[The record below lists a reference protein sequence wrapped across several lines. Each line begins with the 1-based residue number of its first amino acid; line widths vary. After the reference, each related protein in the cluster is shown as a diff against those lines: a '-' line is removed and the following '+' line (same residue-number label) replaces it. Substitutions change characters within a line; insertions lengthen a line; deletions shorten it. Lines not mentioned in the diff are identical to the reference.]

1 MRRAVARDSLLG
13 FTRYTFPRYAVAPM
27 HQLICE
33 KLERVERGECKRLMI
48 FTPPRHGKSELV
60 SRRWPAR
67 YIGKFPTAQFI
78 SASYGDDL
86 ATDFGRDVRNIVAS
100 EEYRRLYPGTV
111 LSHDSAAKGKWH
123 TTAGGIYIS
132 TSVGK
137 GVTGRG
143 ADVLNIDDP
152 IKDRIE
158 AESETVRKNIWD
170 WYTSTAYT
178 RLMPGGA
185 IVLTMCMV
193 GQTRVT
199 MADGAD
205 KELRDIV
212 PGDKIATYDNG
223 SLGSTYIVD
232 MIDKG
237 DDFVYEITTQSGA
250 KTRANARHP
259 FLVSREGKLEWIRL
273 QSLREGDQAILL
285 NKTDRTTSST
295 AHLLESNANLTDAR
309 NQRSA
314 RVSARHTIT
323 RAGGP
328 PALDHRLATQQIGD
342 RHGYKLDT
350 ASAKQITEPCLKP
363 KQACARFVKSPPP
376 IMFGPIGVEN
386 SASTTTT
393 QPGKCAGFSVTTA
406 TLPSATE
413 KMKPHCDALLNT
425 SDFILDAISSV
436 VEVGRDRVFDVQ
448 VARTENFI
456 ADGFVS
462 HNTRWHED
470 DLAGKLLEAAKGG
483 ADQWEVIDLPALANS
498 SVDPLGRQID
508 APLWPERYDA
518 DALAKIRAA
527 IGTRDWSA
535 LYQQSPSPE
544 TGSYFLKDWLR
555 PVPTLPPR
563 ESLRVFGAS
572 DYAVTSDGGD
582 YTVHIVLGVDSDDR
596 LYVLDLWRGQAS
608 SDQWVEAFCDLVV
621 RWKPMGWAE
630 ETGQIRAGIGPW
642 LDRRSRERRAFVA
655 REAFPTRGDKSV
667 RAQSIRGRAAL
678 NGLYLPAGA
687 PWRADFEAELLSFP
701 AGRHDDQV
709 DALGLVG
716 QLLDVMMPPGK
727 PKPPEKPV
735 DSWAKAFAR
744 SDYEDNDWK
753 TA

>member
-185 IVLTMCMV
+185 IVLTM
-193 GQTRVT
+193 
-199 MADGAD
+199 
-205 KELRDIV
+205 
-212 PGDKIATYDNG
+212 
-223 SLGSTYIVD
+223 
-232 MIDKG
+232 
-237 DDFVYEITTQSGA
+237 
-250 KTRANARHP
+250 
-259 FLVSREGKLEWIRL
+259 
-273 QSLREGDQAILL
+273 
-285 NKTDRTTSST
+285 
-295 AHLLESNANLTDAR
+295 
-309 NQRSA
+309 
-314 RVSARHTIT
+314 
-323 RAGGP
+323 
-328 PALDHRLATQQIGD
+328 
-342 RHGYKLDT
+342 
-350 ASAKQITEPCLKP
+350 
-363 KQACARFVKSPPP
+363 
-376 IMFGPIGVEN
+376 
-386 SASTTTT
+386 
-393 QPGKCAGFSVTTA
+393 
-406 TLPSATE
+406 
-413 KMKPHCDALLNT
+413 
-425 SDFILDAISSV
+425 
-436 VEVGRDRVFDVQ
+436 
-448 VARTENFI
+448 
-456 ADGFVS
+456 
-462 HNTRWHED
+462 TRWHED